1 MILATVVHAALQE
14 RTSVRASNP
23 SIAHKFRH
31 FSPLAGVAALLGTFG
46 MAVSCAA
53 QAGKPV
59 LTPTPEPPAPAQ
71 QSAVPAATPEV
82 DASYIIGPSDV
93 LKVTVWKEQSLSGEF
108 PVRPDGMIS
117 MVLLGDVKAAGLTPT
132 ELASQLTTDYKKYIQ
147 DPLVTVLVEGVNS
160 QRIYLV
166 GEVGKVGPVPL
177 TPGMTPLQ
185 AIASAGGL
193 TPYAHK
199 NRIYILR
206 GPQGNQEKIPFN
218 YKKALRGD
226 ATQNVTLQP
235 NDTVV
240 VP

>member
-1 MILATVVHAALQE
+1 MRPSKPPFAL
-14 RTSVRASNP
+14 
-23 SIAHKFRH
+23 KLRH
-31 FSPLAGVAALLGTFG
+31 FSSQAIVLIGIAGA
-46 MAVSCAA
+46 AVSCGA
-53 QAGKPV
+53 QAAKPI
-59 LTPTPEPPAPAQ
+59 LTPTPEPPAPVQTTAT
-71 QSAVPAATPEV
+71 PAAAPEV
-82 DASYIIGPSDV
+82 DSSYVIGPEDV
-93 LKVTVWKEQSLSGEF
+93 LQVTVWKEATLSGSF

-132 ELASQLTTDYKKYIQ
+132 QLATKLTADYKKYIQ
-147 DPLVTVLVEGVNS
+147 DPLVTVLVQQVNS
-160 QRIYLV
+160 QRIYIV

-177 TPGMTPLQ
+177 VPGMTPLQ

-206 GPQGNQEKIPFN
+206 GPQGSQEKIQFN
-218 YKKALRGD
+218 YKAALRGD
-226 ATQNVTLQP
+226 ANQNVSLQP

>member
-1 MILATVVHAALQE
+1 MQVYRRGI
-14 RTSVRASNP
+14 SVRASNP
-23 SIAHKFRH
+23 TIAHKLRH
-31 FSPLAGVAALLGTFG
+31 FSSPTAAVLILLGMIGAT
-46 MAVSCAA
+46 ASCAA
-53 QAGKPV
+53 GQAVKPV
-59 LTPTPEPPAPAQ
+59 LTPAPEAPPPVQA
-71 QSAVPAATPEV
+71 AVPAASPEV
-82 DASYIIGPSDV
+82 DGSYIIGPEDV
-93 LKVTVWKEQSLSGEF
+93 LQVTVWKETTLSGTF

-132 ELASQLTTDYKKYIQ
+132 QLSATLTADYKKYIQ
-147 DPLVTVLVEGVNS
+147 DPLVTVLVQQVNS

-206 GPQGNQEKIPFN
+206 GPQGKQEKIPFN
-218 YKKALRGD
+218 YKAALRGD
-226 ATQNVTLQP
+226 TTQNVTLEP
-235 NDTVV
+235 SDTVV